1 MQVDILNIV
10 FLIIVAFLAYRMFA
24 PTKGVN
30 KLSTSDLKQQLGDRN
45 RFYLDVR
52 TPGEF
57 KGNHIKGF
65 KNIPLQTLTTQLD
78 KIPKDKEVIV
88 ICQSGMRSKQ
98 AVKQL
103 KKAGYARVTEVS
115 GGMNAWR

>member
-1 MQVDILNIV
+1 MDILSIILLLIV
-10 FLIIVAFLAYRMFA
+10 GYLAYKMFA
-24 PTKGVN
+24 PTKGV
-30 KLSTSDLKQQLGDRN
+30 KQVSTTELKPLLNDRK

-52 TPGEF
+52 TPAEF

-65 KNIPLQTLTTQLD
+65 KNIPLQTLNSQLNQ
-78 KIPKDKEVIV
+78 IPKDKEVIV

-98 AVKQL
+98 AVKVL
-103 KKAGYARVTEVS
+103 KKAGYSNVTEVR

>member
-1 MQVDILNIV
+1 MDVLSIILLLV
-10 FLIIVAFLAYRMFA
+10 VGYLAYKIFA
-24 PTKGVN
+24 PTKGV
-30 KLSTSDLKQQLGDRN
+30 KQVSTTELKPLLNDRK

-52 TPGEF
+52 TPAEF

-65 KNIPLQTLTTQLD
+65 KNIPLQTLNSQLNQ
-78 KIPKDKEVIV
+78 IPKDKEVLV

-98 AVKQL
+98 AVKVL
-103 KKAGYARVTEVS
+103 KKAGYSNVTEVR

>member
-1 MQVDILNIV
+1 MDVLSIILLLV
-10 FLIIVAFLAYRMFA
+10 VGYLAYKMFA
-24 PTKGVN
+24 PTKGV
-30 KLSTSDLKQQLGDRN
+30 KQVSTTELKPLLNDRK

-52 TPGEF
+52 TPAEF

-65 KNIPLQTLTTQLD
+65 KNIPLQTLNSQLNQ
-78 KIPKDKEVIV
+78 IPKDKEVLV

-98 AVKQL
+98 AVKVL
-103 KKAGYARVTEVS
+103 KKAGYQNVTEVR

>member
-1 MQVDILNIV
+1 MDILTIV

-30 KLSTSDLKQQLGDRN
+30 KWSASDLKQKLGDRN

-52 TPGEF
+52 TPAEF

-65 KNIPLQTLTTQLD
+65 KNIPLQVLPTQLD

-103 KKAGYARVTEVS
+103 KKAGYAQVTEVS

>member
-1 MQVDILNIV
+1 MDVLSIILLLV
-10 FLIIVAFLAYRMFA
+10 VGYLAYKMFA
-24 PTKGVN
+24 PTKGV
-30 KLSTSDLKQQLGDRN
+30 KQVSTMELKPLLNDRK

-52 TPGEF
+52 TPAEF

-65 KNIPLQTLTTQLD
+65 KNIPLQTLNSQLNQ
-78 KIPKDKEVIV
+78 IPKDKEVLV

-98 AVKQL
+98 AVKVL
-103 KKAGYARVTEVS
+103 KRAGYTNVTEVR